1 MNTESEIKCPYCEKS
16 ARLVF
21 GRDIYPNR
29 PDLSMLAFWLCT
41 PCSAWVGCHPGTK
54 KPLGR
59 LADAELRKAKIAAHA
74 ALDPL
79 WKNGQMRRQEAYTW
93 LAMRLGIPSE
103 ECHIG
108 MFDLEMCRKAVQEC
122 KCADYSIPEQSA

>member
-1 MNTESEIKCPYCEKS
+1 MNAKGEMKCPYCEKS

-29 PDLSMLAFWLCT
+29 PDLSMLPFWLCA
-41 PCSAWVGCHPGTK
+41 PCGAWVGCHPGTK

-79 WKNGQMRRQEAYTW
+79 WKHGQMKRKEAYVW
-93 LAMRLGIPSE
+93 LADRLRIPAE
-103 ECHIG
+103 KCHIG
-108 MFDLEMCRKAVQEC
+108 MFDLEMCRNTVKEC
-122 KCADYSIPEQSA
+122 EHAKNGIPEQSA